1 MNQDFNSLM
10 TLKKTSL
17 KMAKTGMQTVTI
29 YRENVDEIVWHDL
42 ALRFPKQVNK
52 KKHCIILNVFY

>member
-1 MNQDFNSLM
+1 M
-10 TLKKTSL
+10 TLKKTSS

-29 YRENVDEIVWHDL
+29 YRDNVDEIVWQDL
-42 ALRFPKQVNK
+42 ILRFPKNVNK